1 METTFTDEDRRN
13 LNTLAEE
20 IPRLR
25 QLLEELTE
33 TLEIMSDHELIESI
47 KTGEKEL
54 KRGEHISYDNLLKE
68 LSLDERE
75 T

>member
-33 TLEIMSDHELIESI
+33 TLEIMSDYELIESI
-47 KTGEKEL
+47 RTGEKEL
-54 KRGEHISYDNLLKE
+54 KRGENVSYDNLLKE